1 MNTSRM
7 DTVLIRQKRNLV
19 VDALFALVV
28 IAGVMFYL
36 FGLSASRVAVASA
49 PSVQAVPALEIAT
62 PVEDSALCVYE
73 PGAWHC

>member
-28 IAGVMFYL
+28 LAGVLFYL
-36 FGLSASRVAVASA
+36 FGLSTSSVAVASV
-49 PSVQAVPALEIAT
+49 PSVKAVPAIELAM
-62 PVEDSALCVYE
+62 PVQDSALCVYE
-73 PGAWHC
+73 PGAWRC

>member
-36 FGLSASRVAVASA
+36 FGLGASREAVAGA
-49 PSVQAVPALEIAT
+49 PAVKAVPAIEMGT
-62 PVEDSALCVYE
+62 PVEASALCVYE
-73 PGAWHC
+73 PGAWRC

>member
-36 FGLSASRVAVASA
+36 FGLSASREAVASA
-49 PSVQAVPALEIAT
+49 PSAKAAPAIEMGT
-62 PVEDSALCVYE
+62 PVEQSALCVYE
-73 PGAWHC
+73 PGAWRC